1 MADGAPVIRQK
12 RTFRKYTYRGV
23 DLDALL
29 QMKTDQLAE
38 LFAYRQRRK
47 LMRGSRQKQYNHLL
61 KKLRK
66 AKKNCKQD
74 EKPAPVKTHL
84 RDMTVLPEMVGSI
97 VGVYNG
103 KIYNQVYQHAIVK
116 FTTLKFKPQW

>member
-1 MADGAPVIRQK
+1 MSDGAPVIRQK
-12 RTFRKYTYRGV
+12 RTFKKYTYRGV

-47 LMRGSRQKQYNHLL
+47 MMRGSRQKQYNHLL

-66 AKKNCKQD
+66 AKKNCKPD

-84 RDMTVLPEMVGSI
+84 RDMTILPEMVGSI

-103 KIYNQVYQHAIVK
+103 KIYNQVIDN
-116 FTTLKFKPQW
+116 